1 MAETSWPSTVTDAS
15 DTLCTTARIRE
26 AGKRIIARP
35 MSLPARI
42 GRFQILERIG
52 EGAMGVV
59 YRGRDDSLDRDVAL
73 KVMLARAAGP
83 EDEERFLRE
92 ARAVARLQH
101 PNIVTIYEL
110 GEHEGSPFI
119 AMEFLEGVDLQ
130 RAITGGMRPNPRATL
145 PIVLQLLAG
154 LGHAHE
160 NGIVHRDVKPS
171 NLFLPRGRPAKI
183 MDFGVARLGGATT
196 SSGLIVGTPNY
207 MSPEQVSAGNVDG
220 RSDLFSAGLILYELV
235 TGEKA
240 FQGDSVVSLMYK
252 IAHEDPD
259 LRLIPR
265 GAKWDRLRAV
275 LTRAFF
281 KDAVR
286 RYPTAAAMA
295 ADLTLALQ
303 DLGGPLDDTAA
314 SDKGML
320 RRTSYTAPGATR
332 TAGGSAP
339 SASAARPGPP
349 PAAAPAPPSV
359 PVAAEVPTHRAG
371 PRAAVLAVALLAVIA
386 AGMAVRLVWPRGGS
400 GRATPAPSA
409 TSPGGG
415 GSLVS
420 GGARLSSP
428 SVAPPSA
435 PPARPRPSPMPATP
449 ASAPPRAVVS
459 APPLSPAP
467 EATRVGGGSSATA
480 QLDRAS
486 DLYERGRYA
495 AALAEAKAVL
505 GREPGNRE
513 AKSLVEDIEADMAV
527 AARLKQAQEAMR
539 RGDREEALAQV
550 RAGLA
555 VKNND
560 GRLLSLFKELTQ

>member
-1 MAETSWPSTVTDAS
+1 MD
-15 DTLCTTARIRE
+15 
-26 AGKRIIARP
+26 
-35 MSLPARI
+35 LPPQI
-42 GRFQILERIG
+42 GRFPVTGRVG

-59 YRGRDDSLDRDVAL
+59 FRARDEALDRDVAL
-73 KVMLARAAGP
+73 KVMRIKAAGA
-83 EDEERFLRE
+83 EDRERFLRE
-92 ARAVARLQH
+92 ARAIARLQH
-101 PNIVTIYEL
+101 PNIITVYEL
-110 GEHEGSPFI
+110 GEHEGAPFI
-119 AMEFLEGVDLQ
+119 AMELLEGVDLQ
-130 RAITGGMRPNPRATL
+130 RAIEAGLRPNPRATL

-183 MDFGVARLGGATT
+183 MDFGVARLGGNT
-196 SSGLIVGTPNY
+196 STGGLIVGTPNY
-207 MSPEQVSAGNVDG
+207 MSPEQVTAGAVDG

-259 LRLIPR
+259 LTLIPR
-265 GAKWDRLRAV
+265 GSKWDRLRAV

-286 RYPTAAAMA
+286 RYPTAAAMS
-295 ADLTLALQ
+295 ADLALALQ
-303 DLGGPLDDTAA
+303 DLGGSIDDAAA
-314 SDKGML
+314 SDKGIV
-320 RRTSYTAPGATR
+320 RRAGYSATAPSRTGGTGPPSESEGRPPTPLPPSTPPAPVARAT
-332 TAGGSAP
+332 
-339 SASAARPGPP
+339 SAAAPRPAWLVPAFIGVAVLSAAAVTMVVLVLWPQNDAGRPTPAISARPRDGDSLVSRGARLASPSPAPP
-349 PAAAPAPPSV
+349 TPAPRDPSTNTPTSPPTPRATPTPRVVSSAPAPPSTGDAARV
-359 PVAAEVPTHRAG
+359 PERPS
-371 PRAAVLAVALLAVIA
+371 A
-386 AGMAVRLVWPRGGS
+386 AG
-400 GRATPAPSA
+400 
-409 TSPGGG
+409 
-415 GSLVS
+415 
-420 GGARLSSP
+420 
-428 SVAPPSA
+428 
-435 PPARPRPSPMPATP
+435 
-449 ASAPPRAVVS
+449 
-459 APPLSPAP
+459 
-467 EATRVGGGSSATA
+467 

-505 GREPGNRE
+505 QREPANRE

-527 AARLKQAQEAMR
+527 AARLKQAQDAMR

-560 GRLLSLFKELTQ
+560 GRLLGLFKELTQ

>member
-1 MAETSWPSTVTDAS
+1 MD
-15 DTLCTTARIRE
+15 
-26 AGKRIIARP
+26 
-35 MSLPARI
+35 LPPQI
-42 GRFQILERIG
+42 GRFRVTGRVG

-59 YRGRDDSLDRDVAL
+59 FRGRDDSLDRDVAL
-73 KVMLARAAGP
+73 KVMRVKAAGP
-83 EDEERFLRE
+83 EDRERFLRE
-92 ARAVARLQH
+92 ARAIARLQH
-101 PNIVTIYEL
+101 PNIITVYEL

-119 AMEFLEGVDLQ
+119 AMELLEGVDLQ
-130 RAITGGMRPNPRATL
+130 RAIEAGLRPNPRATL

-183 MDFGVARLGGATT
+183 MDFGVARLGGGTT
-196 SSGLIVGTPNY
+196 TSGLIVGTPNY
-207 MSPEQVSAGNVDG
+207 MSPEQVTAGTVDG

-240 FQGDSVVSLMYK
+240 FQGESVVSLMYK

-259 LRLIPR
+259 LTLIPR

-286 RYPTAAAMA
+286 RYPSAAAMS
-295 ADLTLALQ
+295 ADLALALQ
-303 DLGGPLDDTAA
+303 DLGGALDDAAA
-314 SDKGML
+314 SDKGMI
-320 RRTSYTAPGATR
+320 RRVSYT
-332 TAGGSAP
+332 
-339 SASAARPGPP
+339 
-349 PAAAPAPPSV
+349 AAAPAAAATPAPTPATPPPSAPAPASV
-359 PVAAEVPTHRAG
+359 SAAAARA
-371 PRAAVLAVALLAVIA
+371 PHPPASRRAAIVAVAVLVTTA
-386 AGMAVRLVWPRGGS
+386 AALVVLLVWPRGGA
-400 GRATPAPSA
+400 GRPTPAPSMA
-409 TSPGGG
+409 PRGDGNA
-415 GSLVS
+415 LVS
-420 GGARLSSP
+420 RGARLASPSLAPP
-428 SVAPPSA
+428 SVAPVDRGPSPTA
-435 PPARPRPSPMPATP
+435 LPRPPAT
-449 ASAPPRAVVS
+449 PRAVVS
-459 APPLSPAP
+459 APAPAAADRVA
-467 EATRVGGGSSATA
+467 EAPATTA
-480 QLDRAS
+480 QIDRAS

-505 GREPGNRE
+505 RREPGNRE

-560 GRLLSLFKELTQ
+560 GRLLALFKELTQ

>member
-1 MAETSWPSTVTDAS
+1 
-15 DTLCTTARIRE
+15 
-26 AGKRIIARP
+26 
-35 MSLPARI
+35 
-42 GRFQILERIG
+42 
-52 EGAMGVV
+52 
-59 YRGRDDSLDRDVAL
+59 
-73 KVMLARAAGP
+73 
-83 EDEERFLRE
+83 
-92 ARAVARLQH
+92 
-101 PNIVTIYEL
+101 
-110 GEHEGSPFI
+110 
-119 AMEFLEGVDLQ
+119 
-130 RAITGGMRPNPRATL
+130 
-145 PIVLQLLAG
+145 
-154 LGHAHE
+154 
-160 NGIVHRDVKPS
+160 
-171 NLFLPRGRPAKI
+171 

-196 SSGLIVGTPNY
+196 SSGVIVGTPNY
-207 MSPEQVSAGNVDG
+207 MSPEQVSGGNVDG
-220 RSDLFSAGLILYELV
+220 RSDVFSAGLILYELV

-286 RYPTAAAMA
+286 RYPTAAAMS
-295 ADLTLALQ
+295 ADLALALQ
-303 DLGGPLDDTAA
+303 DLGGALDDTAA

-320 RRTSYTAPGATR
+320 RRTSYTAPV
-332 TAGGSAP
+332 
-339 SASAARPGPP
+339 AARPADPSAPITSEGRPDPQPAAPP
-349 PAAAPAPPSV
+349 PPSGSPAAALPPRSSW
-359 PVAAEVPTHRAG
+359 
-371 PRAAVLAVALLAVIA
+371 PRPAVLGVALLVAVA
-386 AGMAVRLVWPRGGS
+386 AGMVVLLVWPRGGS
-400 GRATPAPSA
+400 GRPTPAPSLA
-409 TSPGGG
+409 PRGDG

-420 GGARLSSP
+420 RGARLSSP
-428 SVAPPSA
+428 SLAPPSEA
-435 PPARPRPSPMPATP
+435 PPRPRPSPTAMAP
-449 ASAPPRAVVS
+449 ASAPPRVVVS
-459 APPLSPAP
+459 APAP
-467 EATRVGGGSSATA
+467 SATADPTRVAAGSSATA

>member
-1 MAETSWPSTVTDAS
+1 MD
-15 DTLCTTARIRE
+15 
-26 AGKRIIARP
+26 
-35 MSLPARI
+35 LPPQI
-42 GRFQILERIG
+42 GRFRITGRVG

-59 YRGRDDSLDRDVAL
+59 LRGRDDSLDRDVAL
-73 KVMLARAAGP
+73 KVMRAKAAGP
-83 EDEERFLRE
+83 EDRERFLRE
-92 ARAVARLQH
+92 ARAIARLQH
-101 PNIVTIYEL
+101 PNIITVYEL

-119 AMEFLEGVDLQ
+119 AMELLEGVDLQ
-130 RAITGGMRPNPRATL
+130 RAIEGGMRPNPRATL

-183 MDFGVARLGGATT
+183 MDFGVARLGGGTT
-196 SSGLIVGTPNY
+196 TSGLIVGTPNY
-207 MSPEQVSAGNVDG
+207 MSPEQVTAGTVDG

-240 FQGDSVVSLMYK
+240 FQGESVVSLMYK

-259 LRLIPR
+259 LTLIPR

-275 LTRAFF
+275 LTRSFF

-286 RYPTAAAMA
+286 RYPTAAAMS
-295 ADLTLALQ
+295 ADLALALQ
-303 DLGGPLDDTAA
+303 DLGGSIDGDAA
-314 SDKGML
+314 SDKGMV
-320 RRTSYTAPGATR
+320 RRASYTA
-332 TAGGSAP
+332 AGPARVAGTSAP
-339 SASAARPGPP
+339 SAGEARPPTP
-349 PAAAPAPPSV
+349 PAAAPTPPPASSAGATLPPSPGWRRMAV
-359 PVAAEVPTHRAG
+359 IGVVLLATAAAT
-371 PRAAVLAVALLAVIA
+371 LVAL
-386 AGMAVRLVWPRGGS
+386 LVWPRGGT
-400 GRATPAPSA
+400 GRPTPAPSVR
-409 TSPGGG
+409 SRDGGDA
-415 GSLVS
+415 LVS
-420 GGARLSSP
+420 GGARLASP
-428 SVAPPSA
+428 SLAPPSA
-435 PPARPRPSPMPATP
+435 APVDRGPSPTARPLPSPT
-449 ASAPPRAVVS
+449 PRAVIS
-459 APPLSPAP
+459 APAPAAVDRVA
-467 EATRVGGGSSATA
+467 EAPAATA

-505 GREPGNRE
+505 RREPGSRE

>member
-1 MAETSWPSTVTDAS
+1 MP
-15 DTLCTTARIRE
+15 
-26 AGKRIIARP
+26 
-35 MSLPARI
+35 LPPRI
-42 GRFQILERIG
+42 GRFRVTERVG

-73 KVMLARAAGP
+73 KVMLAKAAGP

-119 AMEFLEGVDLQ
+119 AMELLEGVDLQ
-130 RAITGGMRPNPRATL
+130 RAIAGGMRPNPRATL

-207 MSPEQVSAGNVDG
+207 MSPEQVSAGTVDG

-259 LRLIPR
+259 LGLIPR
-265 GAKWDRLRAV
+265 GGKWDRLRAV

-286 RYPTAAAMA
+286 RYPSAAAMS

-320 RRTSYTAPGATR
+320 RRTSYTAPVAAR
-332 TAGGSAP
+332 TAGASAP
-339 SASAARPGPP
+339 VASDAPPAHPP
-349 PAAAPAPPSV
+349 PAAPALPSGPAAAAPRPP
-359 PVAAEVPTHRAG
+359 AT
-371 PRAAVLAVALLAVIA
+371 PRIAVLGVAVLAVIA
-386 AGMAVRLVWPRGGS
+386 AGMIVLLVWPRGGA
-400 GRATPAPSA
+400 GRPTPAPSLA
-409 TSPGGG
+409 PRGDG

-428 SVAPPSA
+428 SLAPPSVA
-435 PPARPRPSPMPATP
+435 PSRPRPSPTAVPLASTP
-449 ASAPPRAVVS
+449 PRVVISAP
-459 APPLSPAP
+459 APSPPADP
-467 EATRVGGGSSATA
+467 TRGTAGSSATA

-495 AALAEAKAVL
+495 GALAEAKAVL
-505 GREPGNRE
+505 ARDPGNRE

>member
-1 MAETSWPSTVTDAS
+1 MDV
-15 DTLCTTARIRE
+15 
-26 AGKRIIARP
+26 
-35 MSLPARI
+35 PAQI
-42 GRFQILERIG
+42 GRFRILDRVG

-59 YRGRDDSLDRDVAL
+59 FRGRDESLDRDVAL
-73 KVMLARAAGP
+73 KVMRARAAGP
-83 EDEERFLRE
+83 EDRERFLRE

-101 PNIVTIYEL
+101 PNIITVYEL
-110 GEHEGSPFI
+110 GEHDGAPFI
-119 AMEFLEGVDLQ
+119 AMELLEGVDLQ
-130 RAITGGMRPNPRATL
+130 RAIEGGLRPNPRATL

-207 MSPEQVSAGNVDG
+207 MSPEQVSGTGVDG

-286 RYPTAAAMA
+286 RYPTAAAMS
-295 ADLTLALQ
+295 ADLSLALQ
-303 DLGGPLDDTAA
+303 DLGGPLDDEAA
-314 SDKGML
+314 SDKGMI
-320 RRTSYTAPGATR
+320 RRASFAPPTLAPTAPPAVR
-332 TAGGSAP
+332 TPPPPEPARPAALP
-339 SASAARPGPP
+339 MAAKAARPAWRQPAVIGVAVLIVI
-349 PAAAPAPPSV
+349 AAAMVVLVVRPPGASSPTPAPP
-359 PVAAEVPTHRAG
+359 R
-371 PRAAVLAVALLAVIA
+371 PRAD
-386 AGMAVRLVWPRGGS
+386 GDP
-400 GRATPAPSA
+400 
-409 TSPGGG
+409 
-415 GSLVS
+415 LVS
-420 GGARLSSP
+420 GKARLASP
-428 SVAPPSA
+428 STAAPSPARSEAPPSA
-435 PPARPRPSPMPATP
+435 FPSPVATPRAPATP
-449 ASAPPRAVVS
+449 RVASTAPATADTGDGDRVA
-459 APPLSPAP
+459 
-467 EATRVGGGSSATA
+467 EAASATA

-505 GREPGNRE
+505 RREPANRE

>member
-1 MAETSWPSTVTDAS
+1 MDV
-15 DTLCTTARIRE
+15 
-26 AGKRIIARP
+26 
-35 MSLPARI
+35 PAQI
-42 GRFQILERIG
+42 GRFRILDRVG

-59 YRGRDDSLDRDVAL
+59 FRGRDESLDRDVAL
-73 KVMLARAAGP
+73 KVMRARAAGP
-83 EDEERFLRE
+83 EDRERFLRE

-101 PNIVTIYEL
+101 PNIITVYEL
-110 GEHEGSPFI
+110 GEHDGAPFI
-119 AMEFLEGVDLQ
+119 AMELLEGVDLQ
-130 RAITGGMRPNPRATL
+130 RAIEGGLRPNPPATL

-207 MSPEQVSAGNVDG
+207 MSPEQVSGTGVDG

-286 RYPTAAAMA
+286 RYPTAAAMS
-295 ADLTLALQ
+295 ADLSLALQ
-303 DLGGPLDDTAA
+303 DLGGPLDDEAA
-314 SDKGML
+314 SDKGMI
-320 RRTSYTAPGATR
+320 RRASFAAPTL
-332 TAGGSAP
+332 AP
-339 SASAARPGPP
+339 T
-349 PAAAPAPPSV
+349 PAAAPKAVRTPPPPEPARPTPL
-359 PVAAEVPTHRAG
+359 PVAARA
-371 PRAAVLAVALLAVIA
+371 PRPAWRQPAVIGVAVLIVAA
-386 AGMAVRLVWPRGGS
+386 AAMVVLVVRPPGAS
-400 GRATPAPSA
+400 SPTPAPPRPRA
-409 TSPGGG
+409 DGDP
-415 GSLVS
+415 LVS
-420 GGARLSSP
+420 GKARLASP
-428 SVAPPSA
+428 STGPPS
-435 PPARPRPSPMPATP
+435 PPPRPDASPSTFPSPAATPRAPATP
-449 ASAPPRAVVS
+449 RVVS
-459 APPLSPAP
+459 TAPATAETGDGNRVA
-467 EATRVGGGSSATA
+467 EAASATA

-505 GREPGNRE
+505 RREPANRE

-555 VKNND
+555 VKSND

>member
-1 MAETSWPSTVTDAS
+1 MD
-15 DTLCTTARIRE
+15 
-26 AGKRIIARP
+26 
-35 MSLPARI
+35 LPPQI
-42 GRFQILERIG
+42 GRFRVTGRVG

-59 YRGRDDSLDRDVAL
+59 LRGRDDSLDRDVAL
-73 KVMLARAAGP
+73 KVMRAKAAGP
-83 EDEERFLRE
+83 EDRERFLRE
-92 ARAVARLQH
+92 ARAIARLQH
-101 PNIVTIYEL
+101 PNIITVYEL

-119 AMEFLEGVDLQ
+119 AMELLEGVDLQ
-130 RAITGGMRPNPRATL
+130 RAIEAGLRPNPRATL

-183 MDFGVARLGGATT
+183 MDFGVARLGGGTT
-196 SSGLIVGTPNY
+196 TSGLIVGTPNY
-207 MSPEQVSAGNVDG
+207 MSPEQVTAGTVDG

-240 FQGDSVVSLMYK
+240 FQGESVVSLMYK

-259 LRLIPR
+259 LTLIPR

-286 RYPTAAAMA
+286 RYPSAAAMS
-295 ADLTLALQ
+295 ADLALALQ
-303 DLGGPLDDTAA
+303 DLGGALDDAAA
-314 SDKGML
+314 SDKGMI
-320 RRTSYTAPGATR
+320 RRVSYTAP
-332 TAGGSAP
+332 AP
-339 SASAARPGPP
+339 APTPAPTPP
-349 PAAAPAPPSV
+349 PPAPAPPSV
-359 PVAAEVPTHRAG
+359 AAAAPRA
-371 PRAAVLAVALLAVIA
+371 PQPPASRRAAVIGVAVLGATALALVVL
-386 AGMAVRLVWPRGGS
+386 LVWPRGGA
-400 GRATPAPSA
+400 GRPTPAPSMA
-409 TSPGGG
+409 PRREGDA
-415 GSLVS
+415 LVS
-420 GGARLSSP
+420 RGARLASPSLAPP
-428 SVAPPSA
+428 SVAPVDRGPS
-435 PPARPRPSPMPATP
+435 PTVPPRPPATP
-449 ASAPPRAVVS
+449 RTVISAPAPAAVERVAE
-459 APPLSPAP
+459 APA
-467 EATRVGGGSSATA
+467 ATA
-480 QLDRAS
+480 QIDRAS

-505 GREPGNRE
+505 RREPGNRE

>member
-1 MAETSWPSTVTDAS
+1 MDV
-15 DTLCTTARIRE
+15 
-26 AGKRIIARP
+26 
-35 MSLPARI
+35 PAQI
-42 GRFQILERIG
+42 GRFRILDRVG

-59 YRGRDDSLDRDVAL
+59 FRGRDEALDRDVAL
-73 KVMLARAAGP
+73 KVMRARATGP
-83 EDEERFLRE
+83 EDRERFLRE

-101 PNIVTIYEL
+101 PNIITVYEL
-110 GEHEGSPFI
+110 GEHDGAPFI
-119 AMEFLEGVDLQ
+119 AMELLEGVDLQ
-130 RAITGGMRPNPRATL
+130 RAIEGGLRPNPRATL

-207 MSPEQVSAGNVDG
+207 MSPEQVSGTGVDG

-286 RYPTAAAMA
+286 RYPTAAAMS
-295 ADLTLALQ
+295 ADLSLALQ
-303 DLGGPLDDTAA
+303 DLGGPLDDEAA
-314 SDKGML
+314 SDKGMI
-320 RRTSYTAPGATR
+320 RRASFAAPPTLAPTAPPAVR
-332 TAGGSAP
+332 TPPPPEPARPAALP
-339 SASAARPGPP
+339 MAAKAARPAWRQPAVIGVAVLIVI
-349 PAAAPAPPSV
+349 AAAMVVLVVRPPGASSPTPAPP
-359 PVAAEVPTHRAG
+359 R
-371 PRAAVLAVALLAVIA
+371 PRAD
-386 AGMAVRLVWPRGGS
+386 GDP
-400 GRATPAPSA
+400 
-409 TSPGGG
+409 
-415 GSLVS
+415 LVS
-420 GGARLSSP
+420 GKARLASP
-428 SVAPPSA
+428 STAAPSPARSEAPPSA
-435 PPARPRPSPMPATP
+435 FPSPVATPRAPATP
-449 ASAPPRAVVS
+449 RVASTAPATADTGDGDRVA
-459 APPLSPAP
+459 
-467 EATRVGGGSSATA
+467 EAASATA

-505 GREPGNRE
+505 RREPANRE